1 VAGQDQEE
9 AYEAYLEAWHSNKN
23 EDIRMDGPDDEPRVG
38 YSMLLA
44 IAPDESEARDIAQRG
59 MDGLIR
65 RTRDSHRFDHLK
77 LPPEECEA
85 AQGPLASDQSA
96 NMDIAVQFGAAP
108 PSQIA
113 ERVAMLLD
121 DGMCDYIC
129 FHVSRPAT

>member
-1 VAGQDQEE
+1 
-9 AYEAYLEAWHSNKN
+9 
-23 EDIRMDGPDDEPRVG
+23 
-38 YSMLLA
+38 
-44 IAPDESEARDIAQRG
+44 

-85 AQGPLASDQSA
+85 AQGPLRAIIA
-96 NMDIAVQFGAAP
+96 NMDIAVQFGAGTP
-108 PSQIA
+108 GQIA

-129 FHVSRPAT
+129 FMFPAGDMTFDESRRTLELFVTEVQPQLEQKATTAG